1 MDDKSGKPK
10 TPEQL
15 LAEVLAYAKGHHET
29 ITANLLRMLG
39 NARAKSQKEEFESYE
54 RGLTGLFTELS
65 PEWGAW
71 ARGCIQTARALHE
84 ATQ

>member
-39 NARAKSQKEEFESYE
+39 NARAKSQKEEFE
-54 RGLTGLFTELS
+54 ELRTRAD
-65 PEWGAW
+65 WAVHGTFARMGCLGA
-71 ARGCIQTARALHE
+71 RLHPDG
-84 ATQ
+84 TCTS